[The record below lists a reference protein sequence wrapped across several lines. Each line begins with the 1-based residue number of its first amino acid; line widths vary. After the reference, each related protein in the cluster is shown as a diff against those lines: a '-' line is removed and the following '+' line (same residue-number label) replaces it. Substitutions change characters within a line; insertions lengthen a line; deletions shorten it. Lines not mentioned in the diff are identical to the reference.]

1 MEQLY
6 KNQIKQII
14 KNLHE
19 KTGRIPFMSDLLE
32 HPVFGAAIK
41 VLSFDEKKE
50 VGLLID
56 MYVETYIA
64 WLTTKGW
71 QLFRRLFEQYTD
83 EAREY
88 RVLNQ
93 DKNNIHMPRFQ
104 ELSQFFQKEL
114 FALES
119 VLTSKMLKRPEG
131 LDKVIDS
138 FYDIVDAVFPLHG
151 SE

>member
-64 WLTTKGW
+64 
-71 QLFRRLFEQYTD
+71 
-83 EAREY
+83 
-88 RVLNQ
+88 
-93 DKNNIHMPRFQ
+93 
-104 ELSQFFQKEL
+104 
-114 FALES
+114 
-119 VLTSKMLKRPEG
+119 
-131 LDKVIDS
+131 
-138 FYDIVDAVFPLHG
+138 
-151 SE
+151 